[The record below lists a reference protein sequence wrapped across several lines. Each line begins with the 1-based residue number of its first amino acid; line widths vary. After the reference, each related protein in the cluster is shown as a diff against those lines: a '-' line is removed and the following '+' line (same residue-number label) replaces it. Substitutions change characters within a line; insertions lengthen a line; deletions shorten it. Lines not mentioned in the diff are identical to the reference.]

1 MKLHIELKTCLQTFY
16 KQEPTQN
23 GTLHLCLTVEEPRQ
37 SHTCS
42 PCIPKKPKPQHRES
56 TALETP
62 AGSSLCSLKT
72 GIGCD
77 GSMKCGFPGFW
88 KPGNEVLARSRAGP
102 GCCEQGRNRRKAEI
116 GLEEGCT
123 VGEKASAENSIKKGK
138 SSKKKKN
145 WEEDGAKRD
154 TASSNCVGVLE
165 FLYNHPPW

>member
-1 MKLHIELKTCLQTFY
+1 MFANILQTGAYPKRHTPSMFNCGRA
-16 KQEPTQN
+16 KAEPHVFSLHPKETKATTQ
-23 GTLHLCLTVEEPRQ
+23 
-37 SHTCS
+37 
-42 PCIPKKPKPQHRES
+42 RES

-145 WEEDGAKRD
+145 
-154 TASSNCVGVLE
+154 
-165 FLYNHPPW
+165 